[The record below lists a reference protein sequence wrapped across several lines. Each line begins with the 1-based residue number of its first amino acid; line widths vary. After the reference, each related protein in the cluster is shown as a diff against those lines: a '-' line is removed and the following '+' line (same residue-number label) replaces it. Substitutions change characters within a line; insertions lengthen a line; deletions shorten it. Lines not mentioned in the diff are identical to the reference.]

1 MKRKHMIRAC
11 LLLFCL
17 LLCTACRSESKPK
30 ETRFSFVSEDS
41 LTIVNAEGQELH
53 FADKVWSG
61 TMPVLDGHFTVDFVP
76 GSTSVQVR
84 FSESFSV
91 RFEPERAKD
100 RSICLSFDGDDF
112 RAVEGPGLQNVEY
125 TRSTVEATGENM
137 QYEVGI
143 STGTRTYLEVTG
155 SGESR
160 VRCERDGKRHISPR
174 RTPRLPSCSGTGPA
188 GAAGYHGILRRGD
201 LHDPHSRR
209 RPVICTLD
217 RGCPQGCH
225 CPPSNEAGPQVCH
238 CEAPQEP
245 WRPERAARRSAL
257 GVQSRGTSRSM
268 GRPPANSLLPA

>member
-1 MKRKHMIRAC
+1 MKKMIPVT
-11 LLLFCL
+11 LILFLCL

-125 TRSTVEATGENM
+125 TRSTVEATGE
-137 QYEVGI
+137 
-143 STGTRTYLEVTG
+143 RTYLEVTG

-160 VRCERDGKRHISPR
+160 VRYERDGKK
-174 RTPRLPSCSGTGPA
+174 
-188 GAAGYHGILRRGD
+188 GYFTAQDAPFTVVLR
-201 LHDPHSRR
+201 
-209 RPVICTLD
+209 D
-217 RGCPQGCH
+217 RDQ
-225 CPPSNEAGPQVCH
+225 
-238 CEAPQEP
+238 QEP
-245 WRPERAARRSAL
+245 LDTMDFSAGETCTIRIRD
-257 GVQSRGTSRSM
+257 GVPSFVR
-268 GRPPANSLLPA
+268 

>member
-1 MKRKHMIRAC
+1 MKRKHIIRAC

-61 TMPVLDGHFTVDFVP
+61 TMPVLDCHFTVDFVP

-137 QYEVGI
+137 QYETQRQFRLCI
-143 STGTRTYLEVTG
+143 SRYVVPVAL
-155 SGESR
+155 SSAFPKDFP
-160 VRCERDGKRHISPR
+160 CFPAFLKL
-174 RTPRLPSCSGTGPA
+174 PRLLAQSACLWG
-188 GAAGYHGILRRGD
+188 
-201 LHDPHSRR
+201 LHR
-209 RPVICTLD
+209 
-217 RGCPQGCH
+217 
-225 CPPSNEAGPQVCH
+225 N
-238 CEAPQEP
+238 
-245 WRPERAARRSAL
+245 
-257 GVQSRGTSRSM
+257 
-268 GRPPANSLLPA
+268 

>member
-76 GSTSVQVR
+76 GSTSAQVR

-100 RSICLSFDGDDF
+100 RSICLSF
-112 RAVEGPGLQNVEY
+112 APAGPGP
-125 TRSTVEATGENM
+125 G
-137 QYEVGI
+137 
-143 STGTRTYLEVTG
+143 
-155 SGESR
+155 
-160 VRCERDGKRHISPR
+160 
-174 RTPRLPSCSGTGPA
+174 
-188 GAAGYHGILRRGD
+188 
-201 LHDPHSRR
+201 
-209 RPVICTLD
+209 
-217 RGCPQGCH
+217 
-225 CPPSNEAGPQVCH
+225 
-238 CEAPQEP
+238 
-245 WRPERAARRSAL
+245 ARR
-257 GVQSRGTSRSM
+257 
-268 GRPPANSLLPA
+268 

>member
-30 ETRFSFVSEDS
+30 ETRISFVSEDS

-91 RFEPERAKD
+91 RYEPERAKD

-112 RAVEGPGLQNVEY
+112 RAGQ
-125 TRSTVEATGENM
+125 
-137 QYEVGI
+137 
-143 STGTRTYLEVTG
+143 
-155 SGESR
+155 
-160 VRCERDGKRHISPR
+160 
-174 RTPRLPSCSGTGPA
+174 
-188 GAAGYHGILRRGD
+188 RRGHGGD
-201 LHDPHSRR
+201 RACQYRHAAQQRELFGQGASAACPAASGHDD
-209 RPVICTLD
+209 D
-217 RGCPQGCH
+217 RYAIGCVFHRCM
-225 CPPSNEAGPQVCH
+225 
-238 CEAPQEP
+238 
-245 WRPERAARRSAL
+245 L
-257 GVQSRGTSRSM
+257 G
-268 GRPPANSLLPA
+268 

>member
-1 MKRKHMIRAC
+1 MKRKHIIRAC

-143 STGTRTYLEVTG
+143 STGTAK
-155 SGESR
+155 
-160 VRCERDGKRHISPR
+160 RDISPR
-174 RTPRLPSCSGTGPA
+174 RMPRLPSCSGTGTSRSRWIPWNSPQGRPA
-188 GAAGYHGILRRGD
+188 RSAFATASRHLCARSGMPPRLSLTSFKRSSPPSLSLRGAAGA
-201 LHDPHSRR
+201 
-209 RPVICTLD
+209 V
-217 RGCPQGCH
+217 
-225 CPPSNEAGPQVCH
+225 
-238 CEAPQEP
+238 AP
-245 WRPERAARRSAL
+245 
-257 GVQSRGTSRSM
+257 
-268 GRPPANSLLPA
+268 

>member
-1 MKRKHMIRAC
+1 MKRKHIIRAC

-41 LTIVNAEGQELH
+41 LTIVNAEGQELR
-53 FADKVWSG
+53 FANGRWDG
-61 TMPVLDGHFTVDFVP
+61 TMPVLDRHFTVDFVP
-76 GSTSVQVR
+76 GSTSAQVR

-91 RFEPERAKD
+91 RFEPEQAEA

-160 VRCERDGKRHISPR
+160 VRYERDGKK
-174 RTPRLPSCSGTGPA
+174 
-188 GAAGYHGILRRGD
+188 GYFTAQDAPFTVVLR
-201 LHDPHSRR
+201 
-209 RPVICTLD
+209 D
-217 RGCPQGCH
+217 RDQ
-225 CPPSNEAGPQVCH
+225 
-238 CEAPQEP
+238 QEP
-245 WRPERAARRSAL
+245 LDTMDFSAGETCTIRIRDGVPSFAR
-257 GVQSRGTSRSM
+257 
-268 GRPPANSLLPA
+268 

>member
-91 RFEPERAKD
+91 RFEPER
-100 RSICLSFDGDDF
+100 
-112 RAVEGPGLQNVEY
+112 RAG
-125 TRSTVEATGENM
+125 S
-137 QYEVGI
+137 
-143 STGTRTYLEVTG
+143 RTA
-155 SGESR
+155 
-160 VRCERDGKRHISPR
+160 
-174 RTPRLPSCSGTGPA
+174 SCPPAPPA
-188 GAAGYHGILRRGD
+188 GSSTLRKQCSAA
-201 LHDPHSRR
+201 
-209 RPVICTLD
+209 
-217 RGCPQGCH
+217 
-225 CPPSNEAGPQVCH
+225 
-238 CEAPQEP
+238 
-245 WRPERAARRSAL
+245 
-257 GVQSRGTSRSM
+257 
-268 GRPPANSLLPA
+268 

>member
-1 MKRKHMIRAC
+1 
-11 LLLFCL
+11 
-17 LLCTACRSESKPK
+17 
-30 ETRFSFVSEDS
+30 
-41 LTIVNAEGQELH
+41 
-53 FADKVWSG
+53 
-61 TMPVLDGHFTVDFVP
+61 MPVLDGHFTVDFVP

-160 VRCERDGKRHISPR
+160 VRYERDGKKGYFTAQDAPFTAVLRDRDQQEPLDTMDFS
-174 RTPRLPSCSGTGPA
+174 A
-188 GAAGYHGILRRGD
+188 GE
-201 LHDPHSRR
+201 
-209 RPVICTLD
+209 ICTLD
-217 RGCPQGCH
+217 RGCPQ
-225 CPPSNEAGPQVCH
+225 VCH
-238 CEAPQEP
+238 CEPC
-245 WRPERAARRSAL
+245 AARRGNL
-257 GVQSRGTSRSM
+257 VVQAGAWEGPRRIRYCLHEIPTSLRS
-268 GRPPANSLLPA
+268 SE

>member
-1 MKRKHMIRAC
+1 MKRKHIIRAC

-84 FSESFSV
+84 FSESFSLSGLN
-91 RFEPERAKD
+91 RSGRKD
-100 RSICLSFDGDDF
+100 RSICLLRRRRFPRRGGPRPSERGIHPLHRRGD
-112 RAVEGPGLQNVEY
+112 R
-125 TRSTVEATGENM
+125 RKNM

-160 VRCERDGKRHISPR
+160 VRYERDGKKGIFHRAGCPVYR
-174 RTPRLPSCSGTGPA
+174 RAPGPGPA
-188 GAAGYHGILRRGD
+188 GSRWIPWNSPQGRPARSAFATASRHLRARSGD
-201 LHDPHSRR
+201 A
-209 RPVICTLD
+209 
-217 RGCPQGCH
+217 PQGCH
-225 CPPSNEAGPQVCH
+225 CPPFK
-238 CEAPQEP
+238 
-245 WRPERAARRSAL
+245 
-257 GVQSRGTSRSM
+257 
-268 GRPPANSLLPA
+268 

>member
-1 MKRKHMIRAC
+1 MKRKHIIRAC

-41 LTIVNAEGQELH
+41 LTIVNAEGQELR
-53 FADKVWSG
+53 FANGRWDG
-61 TMPVLDGHFTVDFVP
+61 TMPVLDRHFTVDFVP
-76 GSTSVQVR
+76 GSTSAQVR

-160 VRCERDGKRHISPR
+160 VRYERDGKK
-174 RTPRLPSCSGTGPA
+174 
-188 GAAGYHGILRRGD
+188 GYFTAQDAPFTVVLRD
-201 LHDPHSRR
+201 
-209 RPVICTLD
+209 
-217 RGCPQGCH
+217 Q
-225 CPPSNEAGPQVCH
+225 
-238 CEAPQEP
+238 QEP
-245 WRPERAARRSAL
+245 LDTMEFSAGETCTIRIRDGVPSFAR
-257 GVQSRGTSRSM
+257 
-268 GRPPANSLLPA
+268 

>member
-160 VRCERDGKRHISPR
+160 VRYERDGKKGYFTAQDAP
-174 RTPRLPSCSGTGPA
+174 LPSCSGTG
-188 GAAGYHGILRRGD
+188 
-201 LHDPHSRR
+201 
-209 RPVICTLD
+209 
-217 RGCPQGCH
+217 
-225 CPPSNEAGPQVCH
+225 
-238 CEAPQEP
+238 
-245 WRPERAARRSAL
+245 
-257 GVQSRGTSRSM
+257 TSRSRWIPWIFPQ
-268 GRPPANSLLPA
+268 GRPARSASATASRHLRARSGMPPRLSLPSFK

>member
-1 MKRKHMIRAC
+1 MKKMIPVT
-11 LLLFCL
+11 LILFLCL

-41 LTIVNAEGQELH
+41 LTIVNSEGQELH

-100 RSICLSFDGDDF
+100 RSICLSFDG
-112 RAVEGPGLQNVEY
+112 PGLQNVEY

-160 VRCERDGKRHISPR
+160 VRYERDGKK
-174 RTPRLPSCSGTGPA
+174 
-188 GAAGYHGILRRGD
+188 GYFTAQDAPFTVVLR
-201 LHDPHSRR
+201 
-209 RPVICTLD
+209 D
-217 RGCPQGCH
+217 RDQ
-225 CPPSNEAGPQVCH
+225 
-238 CEAPQEP
+238 QEP
-245 WRPERAARRSAL
+245 LDTMEFSAGETCTIRIRDGVPSFAR
-257 GVQSRGTSRSM
+257 
-268 GRPPANSLLPA
+268 

>member
-1 MKRKHMIRAC
+1 MKRKHIIRAC

-41 LTIVNAEGQELH
+41 LTIVNAEGQELR
-53 FADKVWSG
+53 FANGRWDG
-61 TMPVLDGHFTVDFVP
+61 TMPVLDRHGGLP
-76 GSTSVQVR
+76 I
-84 FSESFSV
+84 
-91 RFEPERAKD
+91 EPERAKD

-160 VRCERDGKRHISPR
+160 VRYERDGKK
-174 RTPRLPSCSGTGPA
+174 
-188 GAAGYHGILRRGD
+188 GYFTAQDAPFTVVLR
-201 LHDPHSRR
+201 
-209 RPVICTLD
+209 D
-217 RGCPQGCH
+217 RDQ
-225 CPPSNEAGPQVCH
+225 
-238 CEAPQEP
+238 QEP
-245 WRPERAARRSAL
+245 LDTMEFSAGETCTIRIRDGVPSFAR
-257 GVQSRGTSRSM
+257 
-268 GRPPANSLLPA
+268 